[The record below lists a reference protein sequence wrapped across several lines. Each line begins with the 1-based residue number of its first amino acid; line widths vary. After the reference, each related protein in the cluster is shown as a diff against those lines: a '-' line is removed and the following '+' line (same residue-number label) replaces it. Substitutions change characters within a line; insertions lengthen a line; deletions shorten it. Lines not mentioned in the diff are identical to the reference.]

1 MNNQNELE
9 KIKQDGWNKYN
20 NSNNSL
26 EERYEGAMIIITCHF
41 ERSVNA
47 SPENHI
53 PFKDY
58 VSSWLSANQVQF
70 PDVRTKLCK
79 EYPRLDHPPLE
90 YGTSYY
96 NNKNSKIN
104 PKSKHHA
111 G

>member
-1 MNNQNELE
+1 MSDYERLEQEKRNGWCKYKNPNNTL
-9 KIKQDGWNKYN
+9 K
-20 NSNNSL
+20 
-26 EERYEGAMIIITCHF
+26 ERYEGAMIIITCHF

-47 SPENHI
+47 NPENHI

-90 YGTSYY
+90 YETSYY
-96 NNKNSKIN
+96 NNKNSNID
-104 PKSKHHA
+104 PKSKHHT